1 MLKGIPKI
9 IPPELLKILCEM
21 GHTDEL
27 TIADANFP
35 GHSHAKKDIR
45 MDGIGAVEILDA
57 VLTLLPLDSYV
68 EHPVILM
75 QKVAGDNVPT
85 PIWDEF
91 EKVIARHDPRGA
103 QCIEWIDKWE
113 FYDRAKEQSS
123 VVIMSGETALYGN
136 VILKKGVIKD

>member
-1 MLKGIPKI
+1 MLKGVPKI
-9 IPPELLKILCEM
+9 ISPELLKVLCEM

-35 GHSHAKKDIR
+35 GHSHAKKVIR

-57 VLTLLPLDSYV
+57 ILTLLPLDTYV

-75 QKVAGDNVPT
+75 QKVAGDDVQT
-85 PIWDEF
+85 PIWDDF
-91 EKVIARHDPRGA
+91 GKIIEKHDSRGT
-103 QCIEWIDKWE
+103 QCIEWIDKWA

-136 VILKKGVIKD
+136 IILKKGVIKD